1 MWGRYNSPK
10 VISGKFHSNSA
21 AYLETEELE
30 FRCSDDHFELGLRK

>member
-1 MWGRYNSPK
+1 MWGRYNSPE

-30 FRCSDDHFELGLRK
+30 FRCSDDHFELGLLK